1 MLFSSQSFWYRDK
14 SRDDDEEDEEMFE
27 PVASFKGVAKSF
39 RLNFAPGIRNLHAR
53 FQRAIVE
60 AADELLTL
68 QRSGRS
74 LKYYFTLSCNFYKP
88 TEPNTVTDQPVPL
101 SSGACMLLPSSDL
114 KTQTEINYNSI
125 LQAIEVFENKGSG
138 KQYTVISNFHSASRL
153 LFITK
158 KFFSPI
164 SPV

>member
-1 MLFSSQSFWYRDK
+1 
-14 SRDDDEEDEEMFE
+14 MFE
-27 PVASFKGVAKSF
+27 PIASFKGVAKSF

-53 FQRAIVE
+53 FQRAITE

-74 LKYYFTLSCNFYKP
+74 LKYYFTLTCNFYKP

-125 LQAIEVFENKGSG
+125 LQAIEVYENKGSG
-138 KQYTVISNFHSASRL
+138 TSFFHGL
-153 LFITK
+153 I
-158 KFFSPI
+158 
-164 SPV
+164 